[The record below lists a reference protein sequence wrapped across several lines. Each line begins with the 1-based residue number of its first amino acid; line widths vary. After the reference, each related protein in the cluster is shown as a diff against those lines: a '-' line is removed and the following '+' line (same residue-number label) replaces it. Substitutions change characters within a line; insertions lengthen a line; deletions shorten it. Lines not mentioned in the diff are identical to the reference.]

1 MADSPSCTFSHA
13 IVRKPGL
20 SVANGLRDGG
30 GDNPI
35 PENFASEHA
44 AYVAALRATGA
55 EIIELDPLEDYPDS
69 VFVEDPAL
77 CVAGV
82 AILLRPGAPSR
93 FGERDAAHE
102 ALSGAFDRVIELPE
116 SGFVDGGDIL
126 VTDREVLVGLSA
138 RTDQAGVAALEPIVA
153 ELGMPLRVVETPPE
167 ILHFKTECGLLD
179 ADTIFATKQLAR
191 SGCFEGYRVIECPE
205 GEEAA
210 ANLVRFND
218 QVFLAAGFPRTLEL
232 LRAEGFQVTE
242 LSVAE
247 AAKIDGGLSCM
258 SLRFT
263 PARG

>member
-1 MADSPSCTFSHA
+1 MAVSPTCNFSHA
-13 IVRKPGL
+13 MVRKPGR
-20 SVANGLRDGG
+20 SVVNGLRDGDG
-30 GDNPI
+30 HNPV
-35 PENFASEHA
+35 PENFATEHA
-44 AYVAALRATGA
+44 AYVTALRATGA
-55 EIIELDPLEDYPDS
+55 EVIELEPLEDYPDS
-69 VFVEDPAL
+69 VFVEDPVL

-93 FGERDAAHE
+93 FGERNAARE
-102 ALSGAFDRVIELPE
+102 ALSGVFDRIIEMPE
-116 SGFVDGGDIL
+116 CGYVDGGDIL
-126 VTDREVLVGLSA
+126 TTDREVLVGLSA
-138 RTDQAGVAALEPIVA
+138 RTDQEGVAALEPILA
-153 ELGMPLRVVETPPE
+153 ELGMPLRVVNTPPD

-210 ANLVRFND
+210 ANLIRFND

-232 LRAEGFQVTE
+232 LRNEGFQVTE

-247 AAKIDGGLSCM
+247 AAKVDGGLSCM

-263 PARG
+263 PAQA